1 MVRVYLSGTC
11 SCSLR
16 VCSLGYICQRDVAVP
31 YVCVALGKFARDVAV
46 PYVCIA
52 CGIFAREM

>member
-1 MVRVYLSGTC
+1 MWSG
-11 SCSLR
+11 
-16 VCSLGYICQRDVAVP
+16 YFCQGDVAVP

>member
-1 MVRVYLSGTC
+1 MKHVPTS
-11 SCSLR
+11 
-16 VCSLGYICQRDVAVP
+16 VCKFVTVCGQGIFAKDVSVP